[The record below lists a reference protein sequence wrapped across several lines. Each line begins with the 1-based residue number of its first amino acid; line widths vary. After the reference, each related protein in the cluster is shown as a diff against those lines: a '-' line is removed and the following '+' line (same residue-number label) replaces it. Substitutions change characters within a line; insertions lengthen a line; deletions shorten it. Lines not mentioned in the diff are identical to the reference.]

1 MSTTRT
7 EAAAPTA
14 TDRTPGIVLEVWSDV
29 VCPWCYLGKRRLE
42 HAIAAFE
49 RPALVEVRYRSYE
62 LDPRTPVGEGVPVYD
77 YLGRRYGGGPE
88 AGRAMSARVARA
100 AGEEGLRMDFDRAVW
115 TNTFDAHRM
124 VHMGLAQGGPALQA
138 AVKERL
144 FAAHFE
150 EGKVLDDIS
159 TLQRLG
165 AEAGLDEHVLAAV
178 LASDDYAE
186 DVRADEA
193 AARELGITTVPFVVA
208 NRSVA
213 LSGAQPVEVFAQ
225 LLHQAWRETGS

>member
-1 MSTTRT
+1 MSTMRT

-29 VCPWCYLGKRRLE
+29 VCPWCYIAKRRLE
-42 HAIAAFE
+42 QAIAGFE

-62 LDPRTPVGEGVPVYD
+62 LDPRTPVGAGISVYE
-77 YLGRRYGGGPE
+77 YLGQRYGGGPE
-88 AGRAMSARVARA
+88 AGRAMSDRVARA
-100 AGEEGLRMDFDRAVW
+100 AEADGLVLDFDKAVW
-115 TNTFDAHRM
+115 TSSFDAHRL
-124 VHMGLAQGGPALQA
+124 VHLGLAQGGPALQS

-144 FAAHFE
+144 FAAHFA
-150 EGKVLDDIS
+150 EGKALDDVS

-186 DVRADEA
+186 EVRADEA
-193 AARELGITTVPFVVA
+193 EARELGITSVPFVVA

-213 LSGAQPVEVFAQ
+213 LAGAQPVEVFQ
-225 LLHQAWRETGS
+225 ELLHQAWREAER